1 MSNDGIRTTS
11 TDTDHEHETRTR
23 DSMSKSKV
31 GNPWKTGKTSSERKG
46 ILKDERIEIR
56 GFGSI
61 MNRRYKGYTGR
72 NPKTGKAIK
81 VPAKILPFFKVG
93 KELKRRVNS

>member
-11 TDTDHEHETRTR
+11 TDTDHEHELHGYEHETRTR

-46 ILKDERIEIR
+46 IRATDR
-56 GFGSI
+56 S
-61 MNRRYKGYTGR
+61 
-72 NPKTGKAIK
+72 A
-81 VPAKILPFFKVG
+81 
-93 KELKRRVNS
+93 LKRRDMGFLPKEKYF